1 MARPSRKTDHPKQ
14 ANVKTQGHKKTKR
27 QATVYDAV
35 AGTSPHCFHIRELS
49 SNEPLIGRVS
59 SNGFIPPTPR
69 VSAYRDTVSSSLVA
83 VPPEEV
89 LFRRTGAPI
98 RYEEDDFYWA
108 DRHLTENQ
116 KLPES
121 DLLKAIHAYASD
133 FYGRAVKGK
142 GMVDFESLDETA
154 LLAVGILMEEM
165 AGDVLGETGD
175 MAFVEGEDDEFD
187 GADEAVRPEEEMS
200 NDEDDPESTA
210 AASEVTSEAEMVD
223 IGSNDG
229 DKRRRKRRKTRH
241 DDDSDG

>member
-1 MARPSRKTDHPKQ
+1 M
-14 ANVKTQGHKKTKR
+14 
-27 QATVYDAV
+27 
-35 AGTSPHCFHIRELS
+35 
-49 SNEPLIGRVS
+49 
-59 SNGFIPPTPR
+59 
-69 VSAYRDTVSSSLVA
+69 
-83 VPPEEV
+83 
-89 LFRRTGAPI
+89 LFRRKGAPI

-154 LLAVGILMEEM
+154 LLAVGVLMEEM

-175 MAFVEGEDDEFD
+175 MAFVEGEDDEVE
-187 GADEAVRPEEEMS
+187 GAEEGVHSEEAMSSGEE
-200 NDEDDPESTA
+200 DLESTA
-210 AASEVTSEAEMVD
+210 AASEVTSEAATLDMR
-223 IGSNDG
+223 SSDG

-241 DDDSDG
+241 DDHSDG